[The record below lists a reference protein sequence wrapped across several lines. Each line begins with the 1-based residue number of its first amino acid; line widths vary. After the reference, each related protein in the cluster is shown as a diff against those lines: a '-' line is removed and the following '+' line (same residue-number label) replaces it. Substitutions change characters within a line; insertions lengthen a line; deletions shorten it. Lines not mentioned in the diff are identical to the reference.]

1 FAYLGQWANEEEL
14 YRAALKLNDNNVIAH
29 NNYGL
34 LLLKMKKVEQAESHL
49 RKAIAYSHN
58 TATALNSL
66 AQLKLSQ
73 GKKEEAIYYSEKSIH
88 LHPNVA
94 DSYAMLARIKI
105 SQYKYTEA
113 KQLLKKSLTLAP
125 NDINTL
131 NTLGEI
137 LIYTN
142 REDDAL
148 KALQHAIT
156 LAFTKDPVKSFALN
170 NIGVIQL
177 RKGKSPEA
185 ENSFREATRL
195 QPGLLVARL
204 NLIRVLL
211 AKHDLDSAQTQ
222 IGAALALAPN
232 QPVVLSLSGDVALA
246 RKQYAK
252 AYVRYRRAL
261 FLNPDLADAH
271 TGLAKVLRIF
281 GNTDA
286 ADIQEAAES
295 ELRLRPRP
303 SPSMRPANSIH

>member
-1 FAYLGQWANEEEL
+1 
-14 YRAALKLNDNNVIAH
+14 
-29 NNYGL
+29 
-34 LLLKMKKVEQAESHL
+34 MKKVEQAESHL

-113 KQLLKKSLTLAP
+113 KQLLEKSLKLAP

-252 AYVRYRRAL
+252 AYVRYSRAL

-271 TGLAKVLRIF
+271 TGQIGRAHV
-281 GNTDA
+281 
-286 ADIQEAAES
+286 
-295 ELRLRPRP
+295 
-303 SPSMRPANSIH
+303 